1 MNTQLQNREFIKR
14 CKFETTMQR
23 KEKQEEM
30 YMYLH
35 CMYSCIC
42 YYGIMITGKNC
53 NGKFQQILWV
63 ISILKIKS
71 RYPVKL
77 PILPHTKAIS

>member
-1 MNTQLQNREFIKR
+1 MKTQLQNKEFIKL

-35 CMYSCIC
+35 CIHVFVTMESWLLVKIVMANFNKS
-42 YYGIMITGKNC
+42 YG
-53 NGKFQQILWV
+53 
-63 ISILKIKS
+63 
-71 RYPVKL
+71 
-77 PILPHTKAIS
+77 

>member
-1 MNTQLQNREFIKR
+1 MKTQLQNKEFIKL

-35 CMYSCIC
+35 CIHVFVAMES
-42 YYGIMITGKNC
+42 
-53 NGKFQQILWV
+53 
-63 ISILKIKS
+63 
-71 RYPVKL
+71 
-77 PILPHTKAIS
+77 